1 MIQAS
6 KYGQVDDSAAKLEL
20 TKAEEEMIE
29 SLKVGLS
36 QTVLPWK
43 RLLLNSSWDGLEASF
58 GWKTEVF
65 PCVI

>member
-36 QTVLPWK
+36 QTVLP
-43 RLLLNSSWDGLEASF
+43 
-58 GWKTEVF
+58 
-65 PCVI
+65 